1 MAELR
6 LLLLGVGRVLHRHD
20 PLRRAL
26 EEGQVRHLLHHAG
39 HDLDRTGA
47 RADDADALSG
57 QRHVVVPA
65 CAVEDRAGKGV
76 ESLDVRVRG
85 VVQDTRAR
93 LVLLTAH
100 RRESFG
106 EPLREVFAAVRELAD
121 RIEDVRIVY
130 PVHPNP
136 NVAEPARELLSGHP
150 RILLTEPLD
159 YFDMVAAL
167 RSAHLVLTDSGGI
180 QEEAPTFGAP
190 VLVLR
195 RVTGR
200 VILAGLGVIFAGS
213 LAVDLVR
220 LSKPGANRLFYRLF
234 PSLLTPRDAGRLAS
248 STWYVLGVLVVF
260 LLFDQTI
267 AIAATLVLAVADPV
281 GNVVGRTVGKRPFG
295 TGTVEGT
302 LGLVAASFL
311 AIVALVG
318 PLHAAA
324 ASLATGWAET
334 RRVPV
339 DDNLTVPLAAGFVL
353 WLMTLLP

>member
-1 MAELR
+1 MATGPTPPTRPDPTLDSLVAR
-6 LLLLGVGRVLHRHD
+6 TTGMQWWRRVFHM
-20 PLRRAL
+20 
-26 EEGQVRHLLHHAG
+26 GCG
-39 HDLDRTGA
+39 
-47 RADDADALSG
+47 
-57 QRHVVVPA
+57 
-65 CAVEDRAGKGV
+65 
-76 ESLDVRVRG
+76 
-85 VVQDTRAR
+85 
-93 LVLLTAH
+93 
-100 RRESFG
+100 F
-106 EPLREVFAAVRELAD
+106 
-121 RIEDVRIVY
+121 
-130 PVHPNP
+130 
-136 NVAEPARELLSGHP
+136 
-150 RILLTEPLD
+150 
-159 YFDMVAAL
+159 VAAAAAAFL
-167 RSAHLVLTDSGGI
+167 PLTRVEILV
-180 QEEAPTFGAP
+180 
-190 VLVLR
+190 
-195 RVTGR
+195 
-200 VILAGLGVIFAGS
+200 GLGVIFAGS

-260 LLFDQTI
+260 LLFDHTI